1 MSLIK
6 NRLFEE
12 INRKPDRLED
22 EEFFYEKSQKVML
35 NLKPQNGHG
44 KEKQGDQDHQ
54 IGQKR

>member
-22 EEFFYEKSQKVML
+22 EEFFYEKSQKV
-35 NLKPQNGHG
+35 KPKTINENG
-44 KEKQGDQDHQ
+44 KNSKDHKDSL
-54 IGQKR
+54 QK